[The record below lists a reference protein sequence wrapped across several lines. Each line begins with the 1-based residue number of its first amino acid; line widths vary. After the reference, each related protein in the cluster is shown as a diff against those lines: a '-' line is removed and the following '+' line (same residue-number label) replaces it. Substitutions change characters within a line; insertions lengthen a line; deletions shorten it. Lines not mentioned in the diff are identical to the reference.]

1 MKRASLSGL
10 ELFVNIKSDVET
22 KAISMTELAIP
33 AHVPA
38 HLVRD
43 FDLYGFEGASAN
55 VSLAWKAVQDNNP
68 PIFFTPRYGGYWVF
82 TRAER
87 LEAAWPDWELYS
99 SADSVAIPP
108 IPKENPPL
116 LPIDADDPFHKFL
129 RKPLNI
135 ALSPKAVNA
144 LQPMA
149 RALAIELIEQLIPRG
164 ECDFVNEFS
173 LIMPMEIFLRL
184 VNLPSE
190 DRPYLIG
197 LVHQVTK
204 TANAQAAM
212 SEMYA
217 YLDSWVRK
225 RGENPGDDLLSQIV
239 NLDAGG
245 RPLTHHER
253 VGYASQ
259 VMFGGLDTVG
269 GMMAMAMK
277 HLAEHPA
284 DRQRLVENPTDI
296 PMAIE
301 EFLRRYA
308 IPKVGRHLTRDVVI
322 DGVEMKKGDG
332 VMLVTVL
339 HGLDERRWPDPLD
352 VRIDR
357 CPRDHMAFG
366 VGTHRC
372 PGANLARAEL
382 RIVLEEWLKRIP
394 DFAIA
399 DGADVVYIAGAVDGL
414 QSLPITWPVS

>member
-1 MKRASLSGL
+1 
-10 ELFVNIKSDVET
+10 
-22 KAISMTELAIP
+22 MTDLAVP

-43 FDLYGFEGASAN
+43 FDLYGFEGASVDVHA
-55 VSLAWKAVQDNNP
+55 AWKAVQDNNP

-82 TRAER
+82 TRAEH
-87 LEAAWPDWELYS
+87 LEAAWPDGELYS

-108 IPKENPPL
+108 IPKAAPPL
-116 LPIDADDPFHKFL
+116 LPIDSDDPFHKFL

-135 ALSPKAVNA
+135 ALSPKAVNG

-149 RALAIELIEQLIPRG
+149 RALAIELIEDLMPRG

-173 LIMPMEIFLRL
+173 MIMPMEIFLRL
-184 VNLPSE
+184 VDLPSS

-197 LVHQVTK
+197 LVHRVTK
-204 TANAQAAM
+204 NANPADAM
-212 SEMYA
+212 NEMYA

-225 RGENPGDDLLSQIV
+225 RSENPGDDLLSQIV

-245 RPLTHHER
+245 RPLTHNER
-253 VGYASQ
+253 IGYSSQ

-269 GMMAMAMK
+269 GMMGMTMK

-284 DRQRLVENPTDI
+284 DRCRLTDNPADI

-301 EFLRRYA
+301 EMFRRYT
-308 IPKVGRHLTRDVVI
+308 IPTVGRHLMRDVTI
-322 DGVEMKKGDG
+322 DGVTMNKGDR
-332 VMLVTVL
+332 VMLPTML
-339 HGLDERRWPDPLD
+339 HGLDERRWPDPMA

-366 VGTHRC
+366 LGTHRC

-394 DFAIA
+394 DFTIA
-399 DGADVVYIAGAVDGL
+399 ENAEIKFITGAVAGL
-414 QSLPITWPVS
+414 ESLPLTWPVA